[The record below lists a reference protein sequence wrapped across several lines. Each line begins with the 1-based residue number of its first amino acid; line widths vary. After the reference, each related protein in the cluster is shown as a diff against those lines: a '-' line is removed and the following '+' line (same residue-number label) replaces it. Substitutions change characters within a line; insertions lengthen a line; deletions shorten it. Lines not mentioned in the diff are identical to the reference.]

1 MGNMR
6 NGTEIVSSCI
16 NETYKLEAIGP
27 CFIIYFII

>member
-16 NETYKLEAIGP
+16 NETYKLETIGP
-27 CFIIYFII
+27 YFII